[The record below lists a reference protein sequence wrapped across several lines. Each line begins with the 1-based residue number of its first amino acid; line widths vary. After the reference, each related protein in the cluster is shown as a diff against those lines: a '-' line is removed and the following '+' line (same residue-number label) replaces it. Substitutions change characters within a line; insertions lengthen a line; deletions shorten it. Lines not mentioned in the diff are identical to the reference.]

1 MSPII
6 PKEDIGPPSIAIQI
20 PAPPSE
26 IAVSLTSRESI
37 FIIILAKTLSLPFS
51 FQFFTRLAAVFAEE
65 VEDFRLVRYT
75 VKHPP
80 AIEPK
85 NIKAIG

>member
-51 FQFFTRLAAVFAEE
+51 YQFFTRLAAVFAEE
-65 VEDFRLVRYT
+65 VGGFT
-75 VKHPP
+75 VIIFCSK
-80 AIEPK
+80 IQKYEFVF
-85 NIKAIG
+85 